1 MGDQLS
7 VKARLV
13 QLIISEKWTKS
24 PLIKVSLYYFER
36 RCCNMKRF
44 VRTEITTTCMI
55 KKQNK
60 VIDRDKK

>member
-13 QLIISEKWTKS
+13 QLIISEEWTKF